1 MKDEVLIINNN
12 NENKKISNNKIETN
26 LSKKL
31 LNQDPVE
38 QGGPKGLEPTRY
50 GDWAKELVA
59 TSSKAQQR
67 AEREDTLLTELPRDC
82 SMLFGPLGYGVYG
95 NRDFAL

>member
-38 QGGPKGLEPTRY
+38 QGGPKCLEPTRY
-50 GDWAKELVA
+50 GDWEKGG
-59 TSSKAQQR
+59 R
-67 AEREDTLLTELPRDC
+67 C
-82 SMLFGPLGYGVYG
+82 S
-95 NRDFAL
+95 DF